1 MKIAII
7 SDIHGNLLALQA
19 VLADIARQGVDQTVN
34 LGDILSGPLQPAQ
47 TADLLMAQSFPTI
60 KGNHERQLLA
70 GHAMPAAQIDLRDS
84 DGYAAAQITHA
95 QAAWLDALPTQF
107 ALSDDVWLCHGTP
120 ASDLQYWMETVTPGF
135 GDHGH
140 PGVRAA
146 TADEVAARLGDC
158 AYSVV
163 LCGHTHVPRIVQCG
177 RTLIVNP
184 GSVGLP
190 AYKGDRP
197 FAYVIENGA
206 PHARYA
212 VLEKTG
218 SGWQVDLRAVPYDHL
233 AQARVAE
240 SRQRPD
246 WAQALATGFMQGTA
260 HRRTPDAHAGT
271 GKMTCSTG
279 PGLEHGVKHGVGP
292 GAFHLIGKNL
302 KCHHAASV
310 IPTSSTIF

>member
-34 LGDILSGPLQPAQ
+34 LGDILSGPLQPAE
-47 TADLLMAQSFPTI
+47 TADLLMALRFPTI

-70 GHAMPAAQIDLRDS
+70 AHAMPAAQIDLRDS

-120 ASDLQYWMETVTPGF
+120 ASDLQQWMETVVPGF
-135 GDHGH
+135 GEHGN

-146 TADEVAARLGDC
+146 TPDEVAARLGDC
-158 AYSVV
+158 AYPVV
-163 LCGHTHVPRIVQCG
+163 LCGHTHVPRIAQCG
-177 RTLIVNP
+177 QTLVVNP

-190 AYKGDRP
+190 GYQGGHP
-197 FAYVIENGA
+197 YPYVIENGA

-212 VLEKTG
+212 VLEKTVG
-218 SGWQVDLRAVPYDHL
+218 GWQVNLRAVPYDHL

-240 SRQRPD
+240 SNQRPD
-246 WAQALATGFMQGTA
+246 WAHALATGV
-260 HRRTPDAHAGT
+260 
-271 GKMTCSTG
+271 
-279 PGLEHGVKHGVGP
+279 VKRPPVSK
-292 GAFHLIGKNL
+292 LL
-302 KCHHAASV
+302 
-310 IPTSSTIF
+310 